1 MSSFAASATPS
12 TRASRSS
19 STPEAA
25 WSASNVATE
34 TEGPRRRGRC
44 PPIAFRGEVETLPVT
59 NGSEEGSLLL
69 GALRSCISRF
79 DSSLDPSAAE
89 ILEFPTFLACNVDGV
104 AHVLIVSI
112 STADIG
118 GYLAFASR
126 SGARAINLYASPAM
140 LGGASLPLA
149 SRVLSV
155 LSLQGEGFKVPVTVY
170 SVATGQLEPVSSG
183 SDLQLVV
190 QDGDARREFLSQE
203 GSGEVVELVLKS
215 GCEALFVKDRMIA
228 THLGLEVA
236 RSVRSDGRVRLEI
249 GVGRNDRIAKAL
261 LDETATPAE
270 QLRETI
276 EVVNRY
282 RLGASQFHPLAKL
295 SLARWMRLVIHD
307 NPGLVGMK
315 QLTPLELVRSGGW
328 PGWSLWSLMTGSVP
342 LDEDALIYRGSE
354 SSFGDDDISF
364 AIASDEEGGESVVGI
379 SAAVDLGAVAKL
391 YEVVRSA
398 KAAGRKIRGSIL
410 VMQERNKIVPIE
422 RLVDLASFGLRSV
435 TFSPSW
441 KMIDRY

>member
-1 MSSFAASATPS
+1 M
-12 TRASRSS
+12 
-19 STPEAA
+19 PE
-25 WSASNVATE
+25 
-34 TEGPRRRGRC
+34 
-44 PPIAFRGEVETLPVT
+44 T
-59 NGSEEGSLLL
+59 NGSEEGSLLP

-79 DSSLDPSAAE
+79 DSSVDPSAAE
-89 ILEFPTFLACNVDGV
+89 ISEFPTFLGCNVGGV
-104 AHVLIVSI
+104 AHVLIASI

-140 LGGASLPLA
+140 LGGASSPLA
-149 SRVLSV
+149 SEVLSV
-155 LSLQGEGFKVPVTVY
+155 LSLQGEGFRVPVRVY
-170 SVATGQLEPVSSG
+170 SVARGQLDPVSPG
-183 SDLQLVV
+183 SSLQLVV
-190 QDGDARREFLSQE
+190 QDGDAGREFLSRE
-203 GSGEVVELVLKS
+203 GSGEVVDLVLES

-236 RSVRSDGRVRLEI
+236 RSVLSDGRVRLEI

-261 LDETATPAE
+261 LEETATQAD

-276 EVVNRY
+276 EIVNRY

-295 SLARWMRLVIHD
+295 SLARWMRLVIHE

-315 QLTPLELVRSGGW
+315 QLTPIELVRSGGW
-328 PGWSLWSLMTGSVP
+328 PNGRLWSLKTGSEP
-342 LDEDALIYRGSE
+342 LDEDALIYRGSD
-354 SSFGDDDISF
+354 SSFEEDDISF
-364 AIASDEEGGESVVGI
+364 AIASDEGGGESVVGI
-379 SAAVDLGAVAKL
+379 TAAVDLGAVAKL

-398 KAAGRKIRGSIL
+398 KAAGRRIRGSIL

-435 TFSPSW
+435 TFSPTW

>member
-1 MSSFAASATPS
+1 M
-12 TRASRSS
+12 
-19 STPEAA
+19 PE
-25 WSASNVATE
+25 
-34 TEGPRRRGRC
+34 
-44 PPIAFRGEVETLPVT
+44 T
-59 NGSEEGSLLL
+59 NGSEEGSLLP

-79 DSSLDPSAAE
+79 DSSVDPSAAE
-89 ILEFPTFLACNVDGV
+89 ISEFPTFLGCNVGGV
-104 AHVLIVSI
+104 AHVLIASI

-140 LGGASLPLA
+140 LRGASSPLA
-149 SRVLSV
+149 SEVLSV
-155 LSLQGEGFKVPVTVY
+155 LSLQGEGFRVPVRVY
-170 SVATGQLEPVSSG
+170 SVARGQLDPVSPG
-183 SDLQLVV
+183 SSLQLVV
-190 QDGDARREFLSQE
+190 QDGDAGREFLSRE
-203 GSGEVVELVLKS
+203 GSGEVVDLVLES

-236 RSVRSDGRVRLEI
+236 RSVLSDGRVRLEI

-261 LDETATPAE
+261 LEETATQAD

-276 EVVNRY
+276 EIVNRY

-295 SLARWMRLVIHD
+295 SLARWMRLVIHE

-315 QLTPLELVRSGGW
+315 QLTPIELVRSGGW
-328 PGWSLWSLMTGSVP
+328 PNGRLWSLKTGSEP
-342 LDEDALIYRGSE
+342 LDEDALIYRGSD
-354 SSFGDDDISF
+354 SSFEEDDISF
-364 AIASDEEGGESVVGI
+364 AIASDEGGGESVVGI
-379 SAAVDLGAVAKL
+379 TAAVDLGAVAKL

-398 KAAGRKIRGSIL
+398 KAAGRRIRGSIL

-435 TFSPSW
+435 TFSPTW